1 MDQIWKASLKFY
13 LFKIIFLS
21 IIWDPGLSHVP
32 GCFSICNPGDS
43 SSVLETAMKTAT
55 DLWTCFSF
63 FFSFL
68 GYLSAVQVTKIFSC
82 PLTYFNFPPFF
93 FSPTNFQSVVAPL
106 PWKDFE
112 ICLAFRLTWHDRFVC
127 INSKQIGYI
136 CNIWILPYS
145 CAWFGVFCG
154 FPTYIS

>member
-55 DLWTCFSF
+55 DLWTCFSL

-82 PLTYFNFPPFF
+82 PLTYFNFPLFF
-93 FSPTNFQSVVAPL
+93 FLPPTISLLLHHCHERILRYVLLLGWLGMIGLCA
-106 PWKDFE
+106 
-112 ICLAFRLTWHDRFVC
+112 LTV
-127 INSKQIGYI
+127 NK
-136 CNIWILPYS
+136 
-145 CAWFGVFCG
+145 
-154 FPTYIS
+154 